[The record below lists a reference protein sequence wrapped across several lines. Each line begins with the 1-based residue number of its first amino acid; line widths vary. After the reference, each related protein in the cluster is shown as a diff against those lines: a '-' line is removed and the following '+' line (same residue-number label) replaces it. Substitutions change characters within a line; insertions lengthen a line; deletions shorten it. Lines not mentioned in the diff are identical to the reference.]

1 MSLVE
6 KRMNELKN
14 LISRYF
20 KNKDNSDI
28 QNEILRVIKF
38 KFKVDSIG
46 EAYQLLKESK
56 KE

>member
-1 MSLVE
+1 MRLVE

-20 KNKDNSDI
+20 KNRDNSDI
-28 QNEILRVIKF
+28 QKEILRVIKF